1 MKFYMITCDNHIV
14 CPLSSKDEESA
25 EREARNLVYKT
36 YELGMLGGGRYLL
49 QDLFDPACR
58 VLLASD
64 GIPMIDIGNDVY
76 LRWEPSLE

>member
-1 MKFYMITCDNHIV
+1 MKYYMITRDGCIV
-14 CPLSSKDEESA
+14 CPLESQNEKSA
-25 EREARNLVYKT
+25 ELEARNLVYKT

-49 QDLFDPACR
+49 QELLDPACR